1 MAEAI
6 SVQYPRATID
16 QFDKNVRRF
25 VRSAVTGITSSYTTA
40 ITTVAGEVALID
52 KIVMRAQTNDA
63 ATNTT
68 ITFEV
73 NGTGNDI
80 PFHFPGV
87 LDNRRQDQIIL
98 EPRGNWVIQPSQTL
112 KVKASANNIATCNI
126 YYRRMSLVKALEE
139 KLIPTT
145 LPNVASTN
153 TASGGGTAA
162 NTAKIIVTGVAGY
175 QIEVLGFYFTG
186 HNYNAATDRTIL
198 GFWEGTG
205 TFYTAPATKAATAW
219 PIHVV
224 HVGGANVTFAPR
236 VIVNDTQGCIQ
247 GPAGYSLY
255 IQSTANLAGATPT
268 GDFVVMYRMVKAE
281 RQLHRTTVALTAAGE
296 TAIVVARTIP
306 PTTPASG
313 TLQIV
318 RNDGTQT
325 GIVYSSYTGSTFTI
339 TSTAFNGSGATD
351 DADVGSLVWTDDH
364 MEINDPRGALGQNL
378 VRRKKFWCNTI
389 AAATTFVDG
398 SESANII
405 FEAYDA
411 QDTDVVIKMKGHVAS
426 YITQRAAAPFNATGM
441 PAGVILG
448 GGAAS
453 GVAFFGN
460 ISLNDANPD
469 GADVDTSR
477 QVVEGDELVT
487 CNFSQS
493 PSFLAYQGAA
503 GDIAARSQ
511 TVWGTFSSN
520 RDTTGFASFLA

>member
-1 MAEAI
+1 MAEAA
-6 SVQYPRATID
+6 SVQYPRATVD
-16 QFDKNVRRF
+16 QLDKNVRRM
-25 VRSAVTGITSSYTTA
+25 VRSPTTGITNAYTT
-40 ITTVAGEVALID
+40 ILTTVAGEVALID

-63 ATNTT
+63 ATNVTV
-68 ITFEV
+68 TFEV

-87 LDNRRQDQIIL
+87 VDNRRQDQIIL
-98 EPRGNWVIQPSQTL
+98 EPRGNWVIQPSQAF
-112 KVKASANNIATCNI
+112 KVKATANNIATCNI

-139 KLIPTT
+139 KLIPAS

-153 TASGGGTAA
+153 TASAGGTAA
-162 NTAKIIVTGVAGY
+162 NTAKIIVTGVAGFS
-175 QIEVLGFYFTG
+175 IEVLGFYFTG

-219 PIHVV
+219 PIHIV
-224 HVGGANVTFAPR
+224 HVGGANLGYAPR
-236 VIVNDTQGCIQ
+236 VLVNDTQGCIQ

-268 GDFVVMYRMVKAE
+268 GDFVVLYRMVKCE
-281 RQLHRTTVALTAAGE
+281 RQIHRTTVALTAAGE
-296 TAIVVARTIP
+296 TSIVVARTIP
-306 PTTPASG
+306 NTTPASG

-339 TSTAFNGSGATD
+339 TSSAFNGSGATD

-364 MEINDPRGALGQNL
+364 MEVNDPRGALGQNIN
-378 VRRKKFWCNTI
+378 RRRKFWCNTI

-398 SESANII
+398 SELSNLI
-405 FEAYDA
+405 FETFDTG
-411 QDTDVVIKMKGHVAS
+411 DTDAVVKIKGHVAS
-426 YITQRAAAPFNATGM
+426 YIAQRAVAPFNATGM

-448 GGAAS
+448 AGAAS
-453 GVAFFGN
+453 GVALLGN

-469 GADVDTSR
+469 GAEVDTSR
-477 QVVEGDELVT
+477 QVVEGDELVP
-487 CNFSQS
+487 CNFSQA
-493 PSFLAYQGAA
+493 PAFLAYQGAS
-503 GDIAARSQ
+503 GDIVARSQ
-511 TVWGTFSSN
+511 TVWGVLSSN
-520 RDTTGFASFLA
+520 RDTTGFAAFLT